1 MKGFVNYLLN
11 QILGLFSASA
21 TARGIL
27 LNPGNAAQ
35 RETASPQAHRL
46 AATAKLSSDFLVEQS
61 GCGEEHD
68 FGPQHQSRRHRTT
81 ACPAF

>member
-1 MKGFVNYLLN
+1 MQGFVNYLLN
-11 QILGLFSASA
+11 QNLGLFGASA

-27 LNPGNAAQ
+27 LNPGDATL

-46 AATAKLSSDFLVEQS
+46 AATAKLSSDFLVEQA
-61 GCGEEHD
+61 GCREEHD
-68 FGPQHQSRRHRTT
+68 FGPQHQSRRRRTT